1 MSKIIIL
8 SFITFCIVLQANSLI
23 AFNNTEECINAGGD
37 NSGSESVC
45 RGYINKKE
53 DYECCYLHYKYEGIE
68 FNTCTPMIVSKK
80 ELKEYKDMLKD
91 ADDVKIKCSGS
102 YIKYT
107 LISLLS
113 LFVLFF

>member
-8 SFITFCIVLQANSLI
+8 AFIVFCIVLQANSFKD
-23 AFNNTEECINAGGD
+23 ATECIKAANG
-37 NSGSESVC
+37 NTGSESAC
-45 RGYINKKE
+45 IGEINQDE
-53 DYECCYLHYKYEGIE
+53 DYECCYLHYKYEEIE
-68 FNTCTPMIVSKK
+68 FKTCTPMIVSKK

-91 ADDVKIKCSGS
+91 ADDVQIKCSGS

>member
-8 SFITFCIVLQANSLI
+8 AFIVFCIVLQANSI
-23 AFNNTEECINAGGD
+23 TFKDAAACINAGKD
-37 NSGSESVC
+37 NNGSESAC
-45 RGYINKKE
+45 IGEINKDE
-53 DYECCYLHYKYEGIE
+53 DYECCYLHYKYEEIE
-68 FNTCTPMIVSKK
+68 FKTCTPMIVSKK

-91 ADDVKIKCSGS
+91 ADDVQIKCSGS

>member
-8 SFITFCIVLQANSLI
+8 AFIVFCIVLQANSI
-23 AFNNTEECINAGGD
+23 TFKDATECIKAANG
-37 NSGSESVC
+37 NNGSEAAC
-45 RGYINKKE
+45 IGEINKGE
-53 DYECCYLHYKYEGIE
+53 DYECCYLHYKYEGID

-91 ADDVKIKCSGS
+91 ADDVQIKCSGS

>member
-8 SFITFCIVLQANSLI
+8 AFIVFCIVLQANSFKD
-23 AFNNTEECINAGGD
+23 ATECIKAANG
-37 NSGSESVC
+37 NTGSESAC
-45 RGYINKKE
+45 IGEINKDE
-53 DYECCYLHYKYEGIE
+53 DYECCYLHYKYVEIE
-68 FNTCTPMIVSKK
+68 FKTCTPMIVSKK

-91 ADDVKIKCSGS
+91 ADDVQIKCSGS

>member
-8 SFITFCIVLQANSLI
+8 AFIVFCIVLQANSFKD
-23 AFNNTEECINAGGD
+23 ATECIKAANG
-37 NSGSESVC
+37 NTGSESAC
-45 RGYINKKE
+45 IGKINEGE
-53 DYECCYLHYKYEGIE
+53 DYECCYLHYKYEGID

-91 ADDVKIKCSGS
+91 ADDVQIKCSGS

>member
-8 SFITFCIVLQANSLI
+8 AFIVFCIVLQANSFKD
-23 AFNNTEECINAGGD
+23 AAECIKAANG
-37 NSGSESVC
+37 NNGSEAAC
-45 RGYINKKE
+45 IGEINEGE
-53 DYECCYLHYKYEGIE
+53 DYECCYLHYKYEGID

-91 ADDVKIKCSGS
+91 ADDVQIKCSGS

>member
-8 SFITFCIVLQANSLI
+8 AFIVFCIVLQANSFKG
-23 AFNNTEECINAGGD
+23 ATECIKAANG
-37 NSGSESVC
+37 NTGSESAC
-45 RGYINKKE
+45 IGKINEGE
-53 DYECCYLHYKYEGIE
+53 DYECCYLHYKYEEIE

-91 ADDVKIKCSGS
+91 ADDVQIKCSGS

>member
-8 SFITFCIVLQANSLI
+8 AFIVFCIVLQANSFKD
-23 AFNNTEECINAGGD
+23 ATECIKAANG
-37 NSGSESVC
+37 NTGSESAC
-45 RGYINKKE
+45 IGKINEGE
-53 DYECCYLHYKYEGIE
+53 DYECCYLHYKYEEIE
-68 FNTCTPMIVSKK
+68 FKTCTPMIVSKK

-91 ADDVKIKCSGS
+91 ADDVQIKCSGS

>member
-8 SFITFCIVLQANSLI
+8 AFIVFCIVLQANSFKD
-23 AFNNTEECINAGGD
+23 ATECIKAANG
-37 NSGSESVC
+37 NNGSESAC
-45 RGYINKKE
+45 IGKINEGE
-53 DYECCYLHYKYEGIE
+53 DYECCYLHYKYEGID

-91 ADDVKIKCSGS
+91 ADDVQIKCSGS

>member
-8 SFITFCIVLQANSLI
+8 AFIVFCIVLQANSFKD
-23 AFNNTEECINAGGD
+23 ATECIKAANG
-37 NSGSESVC
+37 NTGSESAC
-45 RGYINKKE
+45 IGKINEGE
-53 DYECCYLHYKYEGIE
+53 DYECCYLHYKYEGFD

-91 ADDVKIKCSGS
+91 ADDVQIKCSGS

>member
-8 SFITFCIVLQANSLI
+8 AFIVFCIVLQANSFKD
-23 AFNNTEECINAGGD
+23 ATECIKAANG
-37 NSGSESVC
+37 NNGSESAC
-45 RGYINKKE
+45 IGEINKGE
-53 DYECCYLHYKYEGIE
+53 DYECCYLHYKYEGID

-91 ADDVKIKCSGS
+91 ADDVQIKCSGS

>member
-8 SFITFCIVLQANSLI
+8 AFIVFCIVLQANSFKD
-23 AFNNTEECINAGGD
+23 ATECIKAANG
-37 NSGSESVC
+37 NTGSESAC
-45 RGYINKKE
+45 IGKINEGE
-53 DYECCYLHYKYEGIE
+53 DYECCYLHYKYEEID

-91 ADDVKIKCSGS
+91 ADDVQIKCSGS

>member
-8 SFITFCIVLQANSLI
+8 AFIVFCIVLQANSFKD
-23 AFNNTEECINAGGD
+23 ATECIKAANG
-37 NSGSESVC
+37 NTGSESAC
-45 RGYINKKE
+45 IGKINEGE
-53 DYECCYLHYKYEGIE
+53 DYECCYLHYKYEEIE

-91 ADDVKIKCSGS
+91 ADDVQIKCSGS